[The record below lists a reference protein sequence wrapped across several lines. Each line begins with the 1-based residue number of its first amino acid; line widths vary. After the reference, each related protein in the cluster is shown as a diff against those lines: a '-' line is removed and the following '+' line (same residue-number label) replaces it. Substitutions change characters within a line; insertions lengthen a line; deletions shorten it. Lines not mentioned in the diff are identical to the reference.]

1 MKVYKMKK
9 DNYGRIKKEI
19 TRFFTKKIYNP
30 FFRELI
36 FFFLYNKIR
45 PAKRGYTIFSMG
57 GIGDIFLNCIL
68 LKAFKDKFGGKLK
81 LVVKSHMTEIANMFT
96 YAVDDIIPV
105 KYNQRDFSSCF
116 YRKTFAEDRFVLAHP
131 CQSYFENTKPLLGYK
146 NINLLDICKL
156 TLNLDFKAEISMPV
170 IDEKYRISAEEK
182 FKNHHL
188 RQGKT
193 VIIAPEART
202 VEVLGVSFWKELVK
216 ELKEKGYDVFLN
228 AIDKDSIFDG
238 VEYEFVSFG
247 EIIPFAN
254 LCGHVISVRSGLCD
268 ILAVSDCRL
277 HVIYPRQQYYKFS
290 LNGMFEKE
298 TIQEYVMGADNKNAI
313 EAILKNF

>member
-45 PAKRGYTIFSMG
+45 PAKRGYTILNMG
-57 GIGDIFLNCIL
+57 GAGDFFLNCLL
-68 LKAFKDKFGGKLK
+68 LKAFKEKYGGKLK
-81 LVVKSHMTEIANMFT
+81 LVVKSHMTDIANMFT

-105 KYNQRDFSSCF
+105 KYSQRDFSSCF

-170 IDEKYRISAEEK
+170 IEEKYRISAQKK
-182 FKNHHL
+182 FKNLNL

-202 VEVLGVSFWKELVK
+202 VQVLGLSFWKELVK

-228 AIDKDSIFDG
+228 AVDKDSIFDG
-238 VEYEFVSFG
+238 VEYEFIRFA

-268 ILAVSDCRL
+268 VLAVLDCRL
-277 HVIYPRQQYYKFS
+277 HVIYPGQQYYKFS
-290 LNGMFEKE
+290 LNGMFESNN
-298 TIQEYVMGADNKNAI
+298 IREYVLDDNEQSLK
-313 EAILKNF
+313 ELILKNL